1 MSTETLTTVESD
13 VDVRE
18 NLISNLLDFTG
29 KSVLVTGGARGIG
42 RAIVSAF
49 AQAGADVVIGDLR
62 FENAHDTAENISQLS
77 QRRVVAVQT
86 DVTDRE
92 AVQRLNE
99 ETQRLFGK
107 VDVLVNCAGWD
118 RLLPFTKTTP
128 DLWQKILAINFLGLV
143 NLCHVVLP
151 HMVERKQGVIVN
163 ISSDTG
169 RVGSF
174 GEAIYASSKAAIN
187 AFSKTLAREHA
198 RDNIRV
204 NVVSPGLCETP
215 LIDEMRQDEFT
226 KKILGSIVNFIPLK
240 RLGRPEEIAPL
251 VVFLAS
257 DAASYITGQVFSVNG
272 GLNMVG

>member
-1 MSTETLTTVESD
+1 MTGLV
-13 VDVRE
+13 
-18 NLISNLLDFTG
+18 DFTG
-29 KSVLVTGGARGIG
+29 KSIVITGGARGIG
-42 RAIVSAF
+42 RAIAESF
-49 AQAGADVVIGDLR
+49 ATAGANVVIGDLR
-62 FENAHDTAENISQLS
+62 FKDAQETAMNISEVY
-77 QRRVVAVQT
+77 RRHVVAVET
-86 DVTDRE
+86 DVTKRE
-92 AVQRLNE
+92 DVEKLRD
-99 ETQRLFGK
+99 ETLRLFSK
-107 VDVLVNCAGWD
+107 IDVLVNCAGWD

-128 DLWQKILAINFLGLV
+128 ELWQKVLSINFLGTV
-143 NLCHVVLP
+143 NTCHVMLP
-151 HMVERKQGVIVN
+151 HMVERKQGAIVN

-174 GEAIYASSKAAIN
+174 GEAIYASSKAAIM

-215 LIDEMRQDEFT
+215 LIEEMREDEFT
-226 KKILGSIVNFIPLK
+226 AKILGSIVNFIPLK